1 VIFVDTNIF
10 YNFLFE
16 TELSD
21 KASAVLGSS
30 MPLVTSFTVLNELVY
45 ISTRKLAESRYNVR
59 TYREFRKFIAAEGYT
74 PFERDLELIFSLLRD
89 RDIQVL
95 PDYQALADWRMVMD
109 MYRLLPN
116 DAVLAITCTHYGI
129 EKIATF
135 DGDFKRVDFL
145 EVVR

>member
-16 TELSD
+16 TELSE
-21 KASAVLGSS
+21 KARAVLESS
-30 MPLVTSFTVLNELVY
+30 TPLVTSFTVLNELVY
-45 ISTRKLAESRYNVR
+45 ITTRELAGSRYNVR
-59 TYREFRKFIAAEGYT
+59 TYRAFKKFIAAEGYT
-74 PFERDLELIFSLLRD
+74 PFERDIELIFGLMRD
-89 RDIQVL
+89 RDIRIL

-129 EKIATF
+129 TKIATF
-135 DGDFKRVDFL
+135 DEDFKRVDFL
-145 EVVR
+145 EIVR